1 MAGKTTSPNND
12 MRICLSLIVVLM
24 SLTTSAQFRS
34 DTEMRNAAERILG
47 HNTTRS
53 STGTQLLRSD
63 DALAVYGNDR
73 GFVVTARDKRQRA
86 VIGYSFTKFDEATL
100 PCGLRWWLN
109 ASNKALKENTN
120 GTSTRLMAPLQRAS
134 YSVVEPFITTIWNQD
149 RPYNYEC
156 PKVESTGLNCMTGCV
171 ATALAQAMYYYK
183 YPEGAKFKATYY
195 VDSEEKTKSVN
206 STYKWAS
213 MKDNYASTEKRL
225 DESVKAVGTLMRDCG
240 YASEMDY
247 SANGSSAYEYAMAP
261 AIYQVFQYDSLALRY
276 FNREYYSDDE
286 WYDIVYTAL
295 ENRQPVLF
303 GGSTE
308 NYEGHEFLLCG
319 INSDGLVYV
328 NWGWG
333 GNGDGYFDMNA
344 PRYYSKPFSQGQS
357 VIVGMRP
364 QKTPDNQDYYQSM
377 WVADSIN
384 FIVSDNPDTLWI
396 QTPYLFN
403 YSLLQFDGT
412 VDVTLVDKSNHT
424 AIRHLTVYDTNRE
437 PTIHVR
443 ENEYNMADNED
454 EEDGEED
461 NGPIGPFYG
470 YIFKEDVKDV
480 EEEII
485 DTICVGGLRDVPE
498 GIYSMYLTSFEKR
511 DSERQRVRVPGS
523 QQIATLK
530 KQADGKILVSNDDV
544 DDITATLNSPMNGR
558 KCSTN
563 VYSLSGHLFTRPVQR
578 GVYIVNGRKII
589 R

>member
-1 MAGKTTSPNND
+1 
-12 MRICLSLIVVLM
+12 M

>member
-1 MAGKTTSPNND
+1 
-12 MRICLSLIVVLM
+12 
-24 SLTTSAQFRS
+24 
-34 DTEMRNAAERILG
+34 MRNAAERILG

-149 RPYNYEC
+149 KPYNYEC

-247 SANGSSAYEYAMAP
+247 SANGSSAYEYVMAP

>member
-1 MAGKTTSPNND
+1 
-12 MRICLSLIVVLM
+12 
-24 SLTTSAQFRS
+24 
-34 DTEMRNAAERILG
+34 MRNAAERILG
-47 HNTTRS
+47 SVTRS
-53 STGTQLLRSD
+53 SFSPTMLLKSD
-63 DALAVYGNDR
+63 EALAVYGNDR

-86 VIGYSFTKFDEATL
+86 VIGYSFTKYDEDNM
-100 PCGLRWWLN
+100 PCGLKWWLK
-109 ASNKALKENTN
+109 ASNEAMKSNMKSNT
-120 GTSTRLMAPLQRAS
+120 SVTRASQRHAS
-134 YSVVEPFITTIWNQD
+134 YSAVEPFLTSTWNQD
-149 RPYNYEC
+149 TPYNYDC
-156 PKVESTGLNCMTGCV
+156 PKVESTGKNCMTGCV
-171 ATALAQAMYYYK
+171 ATAMAQAMYYYQ
-183 YPEGAKFKATYY
+183 YPASAKFTGTYY
-195 VDSEEKTKSVN
+195 VDSEEKTKSIS
-206 STYKWAS
+206 STYDWAG
-213 MKDNYASTEKRL
+213 MKDSYTGKEKKL
-225 DESVKAVGTLMRDCG
+225 EAKPVSTLMRDCG
-240 YASEMDY
+240 YSVGMMY
-247 SANGSSAYEYAMAP
+247 TANASSAYDVYIGQAL
-261 AIYQVFQYDSLALRY
+261 YDTFQYDSMAVK
-276 FNREYYSDDE
+276 YYDRDFYTDEE
-286 WYDIVYTAL
+286 WYDIVYSAL
-295 ENRQPVLF
+295 EERQPVLYA
-303 GGSTE
+303 GMTE
-308 NYEGHEFLLCG
+308 EMEGHEFLLCG
-319 INSDGLVYV
+319 INSDGLVWV

-333 GNGDGYFDMNA
+333 GDGDGYFDMDA

-384 FIVSDNPDTLWI
+384 FIVSDDPDTLWI

-578 GVYIVNGRKII
+578 GVYIVNGRKVI

>member
-1 MAGKTTSPNND
+1 
-12 MRICLSLIVVLM
+12 M

-247 SANGSSAYEYAMAP
+247 SANGSSAYEYVMAP

>member
-1 MAGKTTSPNND
+1 
-12 MRICLSLIVVLM
+12 
-24 SLTTSAQFRS
+24 
-34 DTEMRNAAERILG
+34 MRNAAERILG
-47 HNTTRS
+47 SVTRS
-53 STGTQLLRSD
+53 SFSPTMLLKSD
-63 DALAVYGNDR
+63 EALAVYGNDR

-86 VIGYSFTKFDEATL
+86 VIGYSFTKYDEDNM
-100 PCGLRWWLN
+100 PCGLKWWLK
-109 ASNKALKENTN
+109 ASNEAMKSNMKSNT
-120 GTSTRLMAPLQRAS
+120 SVTRASQRHAS
-134 YSVVEPFITTIWNQD
+134 YSAVEPFLTSTWNQD
-149 RPYNYEC
+149 TPYNYDC
-156 PKVESTGLNCMTGCV
+156 PKVESTGKNCMTGCV
-171 ATALAQAMYYYK
+171 ATAMAQAMYYYQ
-183 YPEGAKFKATYY
+183 YPASAKFTGTYY
-195 VDSEEKTKSVN
+195 VDSEEKTKSIS
-206 STYKWAS
+206 STYDWAG
-213 MKDNYASTEKRL
+213 MKDSYTGKEKKL
-225 DESVKAVGTLMRDCG
+225 EAKPVSTLMRDCG
-240 YASEMDY
+240 YSVGMMY
-247 SANGSSAYEYAMAP
+247 TANASSAYDVYIGQAL
-261 AIYQVFQYDSLALRY
+261 YDTFQYDSMAVK
-276 FNREYYSDDE
+276 YYDRDFYTDEE
-286 WYDIVYTAL
+286 WYDIVYSAL
-295 ENRQPVLF
+295 EERQPVLYA
-303 GGSTE
+303 GMTE
-308 NYEGHEFLLCG
+308 EMEGHEFLLCG
-319 INSDGLVYV
+319 INSDGLVWV

-333 GNGDGYFDMNA
+333 GDGDGYFDMDA
-344 PRYYSKPFSQGQS
+344 PRYYSRPFTLGQT
-357 VIVGMRP
+357 VVVGMRP
-364 QKTPDNQDYYQSM
+364 QVTPDSKDHYESL

-511 DSERQRVRVPGS
+511 DSERQRVRVSGS

>member
-1 MAGKTTSPNND
+1 
-12 MRICLSLIVVLM
+12 
-24 SLTTSAQFRS
+24 
-34 DTEMRNAAERILG
+34 MRNAAERILG
-47 HNTTRS
+47 SVTRS
-53 STGTQLLRSD
+53 SFSPTMLLKSD
-63 DALAVYGNDR
+63 EALAVYGNDR

-86 VIGYSFTKFDEATL
+86 VIGYSFTKYDEDNM
-100 PCGLRWWLN
+100 PCGLKWWLK
-109 ASNKALKENTN
+109 ASNEAMKSNMKSNT
-120 GTSTRLMAPLQRAS
+120 SVTRASQRHAS
-134 YSVVEPFITTIWNQD
+134 YSAVEPFLTSTWNQD
-149 RPYNYEC
+149 TPYNYDC
-156 PKVESTGLNCMTGCV
+156 PKVESTGKNCMTGCV
-171 ATALAQAMYYYK
+171 ATAMAQAMYYYQ
-183 YPEGAKFKATYY
+183 YPASAKFTGTYY
-195 VDSEEKTKSVN
+195 VDSEEKTKSIS
-206 STYKWAS
+206 STYDWAG
-213 MKDNYASTEKRL
+213 MKDSYTGKEKKL
-225 DESVKAVGTLMRDCG
+225 EAKPVSTLMRDCG
-240 YASEMDY
+240 YSVGMMY
-247 SANGSSAYEYAMAP
+247 TANASSAYDVYIGQAL
-261 AIYQVFQYDSLALRY
+261 YDTFQYDSMAVK
-276 FNREYYSDDE
+276 YYDRDFYTDEE
-286 WYDIVYTAL
+286 WYDIVYSAL
-295 ENRQPVLF
+295 EERQPVLYA
-303 GGSTE
+303 GMTE
-308 NYEGHEFLLCG
+308 EMEGHEFLLCG
-319 INSDGLVYV
+319 INSDGLVWV

-333 GNGDGYFDMNA
+333 GDGDGYFDMDA
-344 PRYYSKPFSQGQS
+344 PRYYSRPFTLGQT
-357 VIVGMRP
+357 VVVGMRP
-364 QKTPDNQDYYQSM
+364 QVTPDSKDHYESL

-578 GVYIVNGRKII
+578 GVYIVNGRKVI

>member
-1 MAGKTTSPNND
+1 
-12 MRICLSLIVVLM
+12 
-24 SLTTSAQFRS
+24 
-34 DTEMRNAAERILG
+34 MRNAAERILG

-171 ATALAQAMYYYK
+171 ATALAQAMHYYK

-247 SANGSSAYEYAMAP
+247 SANGSSAYEYVMAP